1 MKVAVIGGGPAGAM
15 AAMTLA
21 KAGVETYLIEK
32 DLNGDKP
39 CGGGIPCGALRAFDI
54 PDYLFERKVS
64 KVGIIAPSGD
74 EVVADLGDGY
84 VGMVDRARFDPY
96 LRERA
101 VQAGAR
107 LIERV
112 FTGFSKKESTPPRPL
127 FIKEEEIKVIFK
139 QGEKEDSIGVDAV
152 IAADGVN
159 STVAKQVGAER
170 PQVYL
175 TVQEKVQ
182 LTGEAKKLYEDRCEF
197 WYGADI
203 SPNFYGWVFPKKEF
217 ATIGTGT
224 YLDDGKNLKGYLGRF
239 KERLGARI
247 SDAKVLKRQSYV
259 LPMGPIKKKV
269 YGNILLVGD
278 AAGTVMPVSGEGIYY
293 SIMSGNLAAEAV
305 IKGDFASYE
314 REWKRVYGSQFRL
327 MSLLR
332 QWLYRDDKWRERL
345 VRIHE
350 DKDVQERTLALWLD
364 KERKYPIYSI
374 YWKIL
379 RSLLRHG

>member
-1 MKVAVIGGGPAGAM
+1 M
-15 AAMTLA
+15 
-21 KAGVETYLIEK
+21 
-32 DLNGDKP
+32 
-39 CGGGIPCGALRAFDI
+39 
-54 PDYLFERKVS
+54 
-64 KVGIIAPSGD
+64 
-74 EVVADLGDGY
+74 
-84 VGMVDRARFDPY
+84 
-96 LRERA
+96 
-101 VQAGAR
+101 
-107 LIERV
+107 
-112 FTGFSKKESTPPRPL
+112 
-127 FIKEEEIKVIFK
+127 
-139 QGEKEDSIGVDAV
+139 
-152 IAADGVN
+152 
-159 STVAKQVGAER
+159 
-170 PQVYL
+170 
-175 TVQEKVQ
+175 
-182 LTGEAKKLYEDRCEF
+182 
-197 WYGADI
+197 
-203 SPNFYGWVFPKKEF
+203 
-217 ATIGTGT
+217 
-224 YLDDGKNLKGYLGRF
+224 GRF

>member
-1 MKVAVIGGGPAGAM
+1 MRIAIVGGGPAGAT
-15 AAMTLA
+15 AAITLA

-107 LIERV
+107 LIEGV

-127 FIKEEEIKVIFK
+127 FSKEGEIKVIFK

-182 LTGEAKKLYEDRCEF
+182 LTGEAKKNYEDRCEF

-224 YLDDGKNLKGYLGRF
+224 YHDDGKNLKGYLGRF

-293 SIMSGNLAAEAV
+293 SIISGKLAAEAV

-314 REWKRVYGSQFRL
+314 REWKRIYGSQFRL

-345 VRIHE
+345 VKIHE

-374 YWKIL
+374 YWKIVK
-379 RSLLRHG
+379 SLIRHL

>member
-1 MKVAVIGGGPAGAM
+1 MRVAIIGGGPAGAT

-32 DLNGDKP
+32 NLDGDKP

-107 LIERV
+107 LIEGG
-112 FTGFSKKESTPPRPL
+112 FTCFSKKKSTPPSSL
-127 FIKEEEIKVIFK
+127 FSKEGEIEVIFK
-139 QGEKEDSIGVDAV
+139 QGEKEESIVVDAV

-182 LTGEAKKLYEDRCEF
+182 LTGEAKKIYEDRCEF

-203 SPNFYGWVFPKKEF
+203 SPNFYGWVFPKKDF

-224 YLDDGKNLKGYLGRF
+224 YHDDGKNLKGYLVRF

-293 SIMSGNLAAEAV
+293 SIMSGKLAAEAV

-350 DKDVQERTLALWLD
+350 GKDVQERTIALWLD

-379 RSLLRHG
+379 RSLLKHL